1 MRYLLVALALSAA
14 GILSRLAGY
23 EQLGIW
29 LLAAGGLAH
38 TLLNKPGD
46 VCRRGRL
53 TGCEVVLGSPY
64 ARPLGIPLEYVG
76 AAWFGGVPLAFH
88 LGYGQIWAL
97 LAVLGVVL
105 LIGIEVKLKA
115 LCLYCTVAHIIGL
128 ICAVFLLL

>member
-1 MRYLLVALALSAA
+1 MLCRVAVVRYLFIVLVLTAA

-29 LLAAGGLAH
+29 LLTAGGLAH
-38 TLLNKPGD
+38 ILLNKPGD

-76 AAWFGGVPLAFH
+76 ARGSAACPLRF
-88 LGYGQIWAL
+88 I
-97 LAVLGVVL
+97 
-105 LIGIEVKLKA
+105 
-115 LCLYCTVAHIIGL
+115 
-128 ICAVFLLL
+128 